1 MKKLL
6 AVLTVCTMFLCAA
19 ASCGSGSSYG
29 GDPAKAIQGN
39 ASESSSIIGR
49 WEADD
54 ETLRNASEGKAVSVK
69 KCILEFTEDGKY
81 IVDSETDSSDLL
93 CIKDDGIYIKGRK
106 ADQYTYNGKTLTV
119 GDLILER
126 VDTVEASSLYGRYK
140 RADNSDDYI
149 YDFESSGVGVII
161 RHRVAEYEYHDD
173 RKIITYRYEGGE
185 NQFLTVEIDGD
196 TLKETTNGITEN
208 YTRIS

>member
-29 GDPAKAIQGN
+29 GDPAKAIQEN
-39 ASESSSIIGR
+39 DSESSSIIGR

-140 RADNSDDYI
+140 RADNSNDYI
-149 YDFESSGVGVII
+149 YDFESSGGASDASFVSGGGTPII
-161 RHRVAEYEYHDD
+161 DACGPHGDNLHNDQEY
-173 RKIITYRYEGGE
+173 
-185 NQFLTVEIDGD
+185 FLLDTVEKRYI
-196 TLKETTNGITEN
+196 LIANLIRRLLSK
-208 YTRIS
+208 